1 MFRDKSF
8 TEILPV
14 ISRLP
19 VIVEEPLTIEDPV
32 KISVSTAENVEL
44 PETENDPLTMAP
56 LDDVM
61 DDRCASLPLTISF
74 FQVANY
80 YSTL

>member
-1 MFRDKSF
+1 MD
-8 TEILPV
+8 
-14 ISRLP
+14 
-19 VIVEEPLTIEDPV
+19 EPLTMDDPV
-32 KISVSTAENVEL
+32 KTSVSTAENVEL

-56 LDDVM
+56 LDAVM

-80 YSTL
+80 YSIVFIGFVSQHL